1 MRRVIDY
8 VLRRTANSL
17 ARRIAAIL
25 ARSDDLASR
34 VAYRVAV
41 EGRLQPIDGRP
52 PRERFHG
59 ISDDFW
65 FWICTEGFRR
75 HTQLQDLLPGVPDES
90 VQVDVTGSAGDPLL
104 LEGFRFYQLVSRLYR
119 THVGPLEDCG
129 RVLDFGCG
137 WGRIIRFFLRDLD
150 PSRLY
155 GVDPDADMIRF
166 CQGSNRWCTFE
177 RTKTRP
183 PTAFPPESIDLIYA
197 FSVFSHLSEPV
208 HEEWLIEFKRVLR
221 PGGLLIATTRA
232 RDFIPRCEEIRNNA
246 RLRSLS
252 SGFRASARSFP
263 NTAESL
269 AAYDRG
275 EYCFTLLD
283 DDYWGECAIPKGY
296 VTNRWTR
303 HLTFVDYIDD
313 RARCSQNVIVMQK

>member
-1 MRRVIDY
+1 MRRVIQY
-8 VLRRTANSL
+8 ILQRTANSL
-17 ARRIAAIL
+17 ARRIAATL
-25 ARSDDLASR
+25 AASEDLANR

-52 PRERFHG
+52 PHERFHG

-90 VQVDVTGSAGDPLL
+90 VQLNFTGAAGDRVLL
-104 LEGFRFYQLVSRLYR
+104 QGFRFYQLVGRLYR

-150 PSRLY
+150 PSRLC
-155 GVDPDADMIRF
+155 GVDPNADMIQF
-166 CQGSNRWCTFE
+166 CKSTNRWCTFE
-177 RTKTRP
+177 RTGTRP
-183 PTAFPPESIDLIYA
+183 PTALLPESIDLIYA
-197 FSVFSHLSEPV
+197 FSVFSHLPEPV
-208 HEEWLIEFKRVLR
+208 HEEWLIELKRVLR

-232 RDFIPRCEEIRNNA
+232 RDFIPYCAALRNDK
-246 RLRSLS
+246 RLPSLS
-252 SGFRASARSFP
+252 SGIRTSALSFP
-263 NTAESL
+263 DTAESL

-275 EYCFTLLD
+275 EYCFTLHRNE
-283 DDYWGECAIPKGY
+283 WGDCAIPKGY
-296 VTNRWTR
+296 VMSRWAP

-313 RARCSQNVIVMQK
+313 PAQCPQNVIVMQK